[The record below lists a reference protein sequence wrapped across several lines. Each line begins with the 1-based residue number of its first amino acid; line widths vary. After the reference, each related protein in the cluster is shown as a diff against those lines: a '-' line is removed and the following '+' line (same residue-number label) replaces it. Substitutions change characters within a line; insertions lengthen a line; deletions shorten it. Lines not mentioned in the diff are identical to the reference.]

1 MGRPSK
7 YFVPKICR
15 ARIAAR
21 RSHPEA
27 LANATL
33 AWFDSP
39 EKVADLER
47 QFTELHHQLKRN
59 TSELAA
65 HAISQVL
72 QAIQV
77 PRA

>member
-1 MGRPSK
+1 MQHWHGLIR
-7 YFVPKICR
+7 
-15 ARIAAR
+15 
-21 RSHPEA
+21 
-27 LANATL
+27 L
-33 AWFDSP
+33 
-39 EKVADLER
+39 KVADLER